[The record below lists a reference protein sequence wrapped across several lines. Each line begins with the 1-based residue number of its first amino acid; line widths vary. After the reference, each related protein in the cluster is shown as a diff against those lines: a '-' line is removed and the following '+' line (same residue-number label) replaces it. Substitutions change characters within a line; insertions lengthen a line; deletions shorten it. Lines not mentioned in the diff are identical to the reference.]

1 MEERIMNTKKF
12 AVRYTYCLIACVAL
26 SLTTSAQDLDLWDIN
41 VDVDRDGIVGPT
53 DIQQV
58 INGALGIR
66 DSGPDALQL
75 PVRQYVVASPR
86 AALARVRPRDVTD
99 DKCATQGA
107 VFNFARPRGRILAR
121 QGTMVIFRYD
131 RNTEGVWY
139 DGACGLMRSELNV
152 AMRRANFP
160 HGELDRPDDPTGEL
174 DRPDGTTGEKQ
185 LDGDGPNEE
194 PVWIRIGHDG
204 AESRQCGPA
213 VTTANIGVR
222 YLFGQPGD
230 YLVRATIRSAAIPE
244 QHTSVPVHIASDAP
258 CGVAHRS
265 DVVYVAVRI
274 ISPNDVNTDFQW
286 QEFGQADEV
295 HHVFGDIFRHE
306 LDPDVVLPE

>member
-1 MEERIMNTKKF
+1 MSTQKF
-12 AVRYTYCLIACVAL
+12 AVSYTFCLIACVAL
-26 SLTTSAQDLDLWDIN
+26 SLTAYAQDLDLWDIN

-152 AMRRANFP
+152 EMRRASFP
-160 HGELDRPDDPTGEL
+160 HEEQDRPDDPTGE
-174 DRPDGTTGEKQ
+174 KQ
-185 LDGDGPNEE
+185 LNGDGPDEE
-194 PVWIRIGHDG
+194 PVWIPLGHDG
-204 AESRQCGPA
+204 AEGRGCGPA
-213 VTTANIGVR
+213 VATANIGVR
-222 YLFGQPGD
+222 HLFEEPGD
-230 YLVRATIRSAAIPE
+230 YLVRATIRTAAIPE
-244 QHTSVPVHIASDAP
+244 QHTTDQVRDASDAA
-258 CGVAHRS
+258 CGVAHRMNR
-265 DVVYVAVRI
+265 VFVAVRI
-274 ISPNDVNTDFQW
+274 VSPDDVTTDFQW
-286 QEFGQADEV
+286 QELGQADEV
-295 HHVFGDIFRHE
+295 HHVFGDSLRHE